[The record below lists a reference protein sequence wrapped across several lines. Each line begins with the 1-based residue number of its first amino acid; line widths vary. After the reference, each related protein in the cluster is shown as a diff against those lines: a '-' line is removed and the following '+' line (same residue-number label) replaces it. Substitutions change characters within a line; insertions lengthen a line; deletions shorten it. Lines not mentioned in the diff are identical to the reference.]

1 MVSLSLAQAPA
12 KLFEGQL
19 PGFDE
24 IRKLGQSVN
33 ASERNRIAFR
43 RESEKQKDPLLSGLG
58 LYLCGQIAAA
68 AELLDKGKDCPQKWM
83 ALGCI
88 RRRQKQFDAAVEH
101 FDKAAKAGADALAVS
116 LEKAETYRRAGRTD
130 EAQKELK
137 QCANYENISAAYH
150 YQLGRLCDA
159 QGQYE
164 QAMEH
169 FAKAVELDSDHV
181 EALFQL
187 AYSCDLRG
195 DEELAIQYYKQ
206 LAKRVPPPV
215 NALLNLA
222 VLHEDRGDYDK
233 AEVCVKMVLASHPNH
248 AKAALFRKDIESSRH
263 MVYDEEKEKRRD
275 RHNKILEIPIS
286 DFELSVRSRNCLKKM
301 NITTLG
307 DLLRTTEA
315 ELLSYKNFGET
326 SLFEIKKILSSK
338 NLRLGMALEETNSAK
353 TASSGPERQEN
364 SEILQKGIDE
374 LELSVRAR
382 RALDRLGVKTFFDLV
397 TKTEPELLGCKNFGV
412 TSLNEIKEKL
422 TKFGLSLRKID

>member
-1 MVSLSLAQAPA
+1 
-12 KLFEGQL
+12 
-19 PGFDE
+19 
-24 IRKLGQSVN
+24 
-33 ASERNRIAFR
+33 
-43 RESEKQKDPLLSGLG
+43 
-58 LYLCGQIAAA
+58 
-68 AELLDKGKDCPQKWM
+68 
-83 ALGCI
+83 
-88 RRRQKQFDAAVEH
+88 
-101 FDKAAKAGADALAVS
+101 
-116 LEKAETYRRAGRTD
+116 
-130 EAQKELK
+130 
-137 QCANYENISAAYH
+137 
-150 YQLGRLCDA
+150 
-159 QGQYE
+159 
-164 QAMEH
+164 
-169 FAKAVELDSDHV
+169 
-181 EALFQL
+181 
-187 AYSCDLRG
+187 
-195 DEELAIQYYKQ
+195 
-206 LAKRVPPPV
+206 
-215 NALLNLA
+215 
-222 VLHEDRGDYDK
+222 
-233 AEVCVKMVLASHPNH
+233 
-248 AKAALFRKDIESSRH
+248 